1 MLSAFRRLSKSAVGT
16 AIMVL
21 FLIAILASFA
31 LADMSSVGSGRF
43 GSGGDALVRVGD
55 ERITT
60 RDLDSAMRRLLNQAR
75 QQNPEATYASI
86 ANQFDPLLEALIED
100 HALIAFA
107 ADHGFVLS
115 KRLIDAEIANL
126 PQTRGLDGKF
136 SEQAYAQFL
145 SQQQMTDADV
155 RRMFQSGLTQRLVL
169 APAVVNARV
178 PLGVARPYASM
189 LLEEREGQV
198 AVVPA
203 ELFRAGL
210 NPSDGDLQAFYAQN
224 SRRYIVPEQRVLR
237 IAKVSSDTVP
247 GATPSEAEV
256 AAYYKANQATYAG
269 SETRVISQA
278 VVQDKKVADSIAAR
292 ARSGASFV
300 AASAPAG
307 LSAEDVS
314 VGPQTRA
321 EFSGLAG
328 EAVANSAF
336 SAAKGAIVGPVRSD
350 LGWHVIKI
358 DDVRTASGR
367 TLAQAHDEIAKLLTA
382 NKRKEALTN
391 AVTQLEDRIDDGASF
406 AEAVASAKLPV
417 VTTPAITGAGTS
429 RTDAAY
435 RFPTDMASALKA
447 GFEMAVDDDPE
458 VVTLANDEG
467 YALVDVENVVEA
479 APAPLAQIRDKVRDD
494 WIQRKAADRARA
506 TAADI
511 AAKVTRG
518 MDIKQATAA
527 AGVRLPP
534 VQDMKARRLQISQ
547 ANPNTAA
554 PLKMLFTLLQ
564 GKSRMVADP
573 QGRAFFV
580 VKNNKIIPGNALSNP
595 VLIAQTQ
602 AAFQETATEE
612 LGTQLMAAMK
622 AEQGVKRNESA
633 IASSKQRIT
642 GSGN

>member
-1 MLSAFRRLSKSAVGT
+1 
-16 AIMVL
+16 
-21 FLIAILASFA
+21 
-31 LADMSSVGSGRF
+31 
-43 GSGGDALVRVGD
+43 
-55 ERITT
+55 
-60 RDLDSAMRRLLNQAR
+60 
-75 QQNPEATYASI
+75 
-86 ANQFDPLLEALIED
+86 
-100 HALIAFA
+100 
-107 ADHGFVLS
+107 
-115 KRLIDAEIANL
+115 
-126 PQTRGLDGKF
+126 
-136 SEQAYAQFL
+136 
-145 SQQQMTDADV
+145 
-155 RRMFQSGLTQRLVL
+155 
-169 APAVVNARV
+169 
-178 PLGVARPYASM
+178 
-189 LLEEREGQV
+189 
-198 AVVPA
+198 
-203 ELFRAGL
+203 
-210 NPSDGDLQAFYAQN
+210 
-224 SRRYIVPEQRVLR
+224 
-237 IAKVSSDTVP
+237 
-247 GATPSEAEV
+247 
-256 AAYYKANQATYAG
+256 
-269 SETRVISQA
+269 
-278 VVQDKKVADSIAAR
+278 
-292 ARSGASFV
+292 
-300 AASAPAG
+300 
-307 LSAEDVS
+307 
-314 VGPQTRA
+314 
-321 EFSGLAG
+321 
-328 EAVANSAF
+328 
-336 SAAKGAIVGPVRSD
+336 
-350 LGWHVIKI
+350 
-358 DDVRTASGR
+358 
-367 TLAQAHDEIAKLLTA
+367 LTA

-494 WIQRKAADRARA
+494 WIQRKASDRARA